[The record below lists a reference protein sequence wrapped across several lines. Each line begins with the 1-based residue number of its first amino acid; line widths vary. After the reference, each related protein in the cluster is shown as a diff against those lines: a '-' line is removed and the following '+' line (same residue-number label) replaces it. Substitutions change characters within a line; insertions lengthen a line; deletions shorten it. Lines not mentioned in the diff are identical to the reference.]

1 MLKFSYSQINTFSN
15 CPQKYKLIY
24 IDKIKKPHDSIE
36 AFLGKVVHEVLEW
49 IYKEKMSYLI
59 WDSIEKKY
67 TEIWKKKWH
76 ENIYIAPI
84 RKKLDTNHFKK
95 MGLECLRN
103 FYKNNQGPYINFKN
117 VCGVELEIEFMI
129 DEYHFKTII
138 DRLDKFENRYEIHD
152 YKTGKPKTQDDLK
165 DDLQLFI
172 YQKAVE
178 SLYGKNK
185 KINLNW
191 HYLKESSK
199 NKQHIKI
206 IKNEDDLI
214 SHERNLLE
222 KINQI
227 IDARKKEY
235 FPSNSNFLCNWCYF
249 WEECEA
255 KKQFNEINPSILA
268 K

>member
-36 AFLGKVVHEVLEW
+36 AFLGKIVHEVLEW
-49 IYKEKMSYLI
+49 IYKEKMSYLL

-67 TEIWKKKWH
+67 TEIWKEKWH
-76 ENIYIAPI
+76 KNIYIAPI
-84 RKKLDTNHFKK
+84 RKKFDTNHFKK

-103 FYKNNQGPYINFKN
+103 FYKSNLGPFIDFDN

-138 DRLDKFENRYEIHD
+138 DRLDEFDNKYEIHD
-152 YKTGKPKTQDDLK
+152 YKTGKPKTLDDLK
-165 DDLQLFI
+165 SDLQLFI

-178 SLYGKNK
+178 SIGNENK

-191 HYLKESSK
+191 HYLKESIK

-206 IKNEDDLI
+206 VKNNHDLI
-214 SHERNLLE
+214 KHERDLLE

-227 IDARKKEY
+227 IDARKNEY
-235 FPSNSNFLCNWCYF
+235 FPPNSNFLCNWCYF

-255 KKQFNEINPSILA
+255 KKQYNETNPSILA